1 MAKVAK
7 SETVPKPMQK
17 IFDEIVGLTDE
28 VCKSHL
34 NHEYAQLA
42 RYAAAALCRKRPSPL
57 VRGRADAWACG
68 IIHALGTVNFLS
80 DKSKEPYL
88 STTQLCELFGVGK
101 STGSGKAKSI
111 RDQLDMERLDPYW
124 CLPSQ
129 LEKNPL
135 AWLVE
140 INGFPM
146 DARSLPR
153 GVQEVLF
160 RKGIIPYIPV
170 DKAPHEK

>member
-17 IFDEIVGLTDE
+17 IFDKIVWLTDE

-34 NHEYAQLA
+34 NDEYAQLA
-42 RYAAAALCRKRPSPL
+42 RYVTAALCRKRPSPL

-68 IIHALGTVNFLS
+68 IINALGTVNFLF
-80 DKSKEPYL
+80 DKSEEPYL
-88 STTQLCELFGVGK
+88 STGELSELFGISK
-101 STGSGKAKSI
+101 STSAAKSKII
-111 RDQLDMERLDPYW
+111 RDLLGMEMFSPNW
-124 CLPSQ
+124 CLPSR

-135 AWLVE
+135 VWLVK

-153 GVQEVLF
+153 EVQEVLF
-160 RKGIIPYIPV
+160 RKGIIPYIPA